1 MKTFYTWPC
10 LLDLVYI
17 HALTRESFTLIG
29 WEITI
34 TQNNPFFPLQ
44 TSLWPWKEFMV
55 NKTSTNSKPQ
65 YHFSS
70 KYTRSNFSSLTC
82 PRRHISTS
90 FPFISCDRL
99 RGVIRLCEHGP
110 AKTKVINIS
119 HITLSTTASLTAHL
133 NSTTWLSSI
142 CFQAS
147 DCTTS
152 NPHPTQTVRNI
163 SMASS
168 GIFRVLQ
175 KLITVITI
183 TATNISPLVS
193 GC

>member
-1 MKTFYTWPC
+1 MQNLQDFLWVTTEKMTTFFFGGEVGGKAWPRTCCLVPLNIHKIMKTFYTWPC

-44 TSLWPWKEFMV
+44 TSLWPWKEFTV

-110 AKTKVINIS
+110 AKTKGHLHFTHYTVNNSIIN
-119 HITLSTTASLTAHL
+119 
-133 NSTTWLSSI
+133 
-142 CFQAS
+142 C
-147 DCTTS
+147 
-152 NPHPTQTVRNI
+152 
-163 SMASS
+163 
-168 GIFRVLQ
+168 
-175 KLITVITI
+175 
-183 TATNISPLVS
+183 
-193 GC
+193 